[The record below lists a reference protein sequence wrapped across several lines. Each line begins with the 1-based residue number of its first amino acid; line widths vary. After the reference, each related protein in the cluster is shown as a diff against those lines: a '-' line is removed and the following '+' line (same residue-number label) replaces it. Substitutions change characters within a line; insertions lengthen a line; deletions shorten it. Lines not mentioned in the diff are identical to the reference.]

1 LSTFLGGL
9 AILLMVIA
17 ITVSLRCVVQRR
29 HPKDLYLPALV
40 FLLCSCA
47 LATVVQHDVLK
58 VRYLT
63 GRTAL
68 YLLLLGTFVAVEL
81 GDTMAREH
89 HRCKYSLPVA
99 AVLVAVHFL
108 ACVNVS
114 YVLEWKVEG
123 DVKRMIADVA
133 AAKDTMAPT
142 GRTTVLGMNIEF
154 EAPINFYRFVD
165 GLTWL
170 NVADRRMKLHP
181 LSDFYLYTD
190 SDWRAVDPNSFVVLK
205 TYPLTGAF
213 LVRRRNRPSQYD
225 IRFDRT
231 VDFETPA
238 DSLTTL
244 GTTSPDAAYAGLRG
258 GATDARHPRSGGI
271 EYSPDLARDM
281 PDRSLIAVGAM
292 VWMES
297 LRNST
302 ARLVVEFKQGRRGP
316 VRQGL
321 TVRDDARR
329 AKAWFPVNLTAF
341 VPSDVRPG
349 DRLSVYLTNR
359 QGPVYIDDLRVRW
372 LTASRWAD
380 STRDSAATRTLRA
393 SGARP
398 AVRSSAVPF

>member
-1 LSTFLGGL
+1 
-9 AILLMVIA
+9 V
-17 ITVSLRCVVQRR
+17 
-29 HPKDLYLPALV
+29 
-40 FLLCSCA
+40 
-47 LATVVQHDVLK
+47 
-58 VRYLT
+58 
-63 GRTAL
+63 
-68 YLLLLGTFVAVEL
+68 
-81 GDTMAREH
+81 
-89 HRCKYSLPVA
+89 
-99 AVLVAVHFL
+99 
-108 ACVNVS
+108 
-114 YVLEWKVEG
+114 
-123 DVKRMIADVA
+123 
-133 AAKDTMAPT
+133 
-142 GRTTVLGMNIEF
+142 
-154 EAPINFYRFVD
+154 
-165 GLTWL
+165 
-170 NVADRRMKLHP
+170 
-181 LSDFYLYTD
+181 
-190 SDWRAVDPNSFVVLK
+190 
-205 TYPLTGAF
+205 
-213 LVRRRNRPSQYD
+213 
-225 IRFDRT
+225 
-231 VDFETPA
+231 
-238 DSLTTL
+238 
-244 GTTSPDAAYAGLRG
+244 
-258 GATDARHPRSGGI
+258 TDARHPRSGGI

-341 VPSDVRPG
+341 VPSDLRPG